1 MTSPLPYGLV
11 AIGRNEGERLKQC
24 LFSASHAELIVYVD
38 SGSSDGSAAWARTN
52 GFEVVELDMGRGFT
66 AARARNAGFKRLVQM
81 APHLQYVQ
89 FVDGDC
95 ELAQE
100 WPHMAVSFLEQ
111 RSDAAA
117 VCGRL
122 RERYPERSVY
132 NWLCDREWDRPAG
145 EIKSCAGN
153 VMMRIRS
160 LEHVGG
166 YREDV
171 IAAEEDELC
180 VRLRQAGWKIWRL
193 SVPMAL
199 HDAAML
205 HFGQWWRRARRSGY
219 AFAQGHHLHG
229 GPPERHFAREVRRAV
244 IWGLLLPLAI
254 VVITAALTWFGLLA
268 LLVYPLQFVRLAAIN
283 RGSPL
288 SRARMALFQILS
300 RFPEGLGVAMF
311 WRDQLLHRPPRLIE
325 HKQVVKTTNP

>member
-1 MTSPLPYGLV
+1 MTNPPSFGLV

-24 LFSASHAELIVYVD
+24 LFSASQAELIVYVD
-38 SGSSDGSAAWARTN
+38 SGSSDGSTEWAEAN
-52 GFEVVELDMGRGFT
+52 GFEVVELDMSRGFT
-66 AARARNAGFKRLVQM
+66 AARARNAGFKRLMQM

-100 WPHMAVSFLEQ
+100 WPQTAVSFLEQ
-111 RSDAAA
+111 QSDTAA

-132 NWLCDREWDRPAG
+132 NWLCDKEWDRPAG

-153 VMMRIRS
+153 VMMRARS
-160 LEHVGG
+160 LQHVGG

-193 SVPMAL
+193 SVEMAL

-205 HFGQWWRRARRSGY
+205 HFGQWWRRSCRAGY
-219 AFAQGHHLHG
+219 AFAQGNHLHG
-229 GPPERHFAREVRRAV
+229 EPPERHFVREVRRAA
-244 IWGLLLPLAI
+244 IWGLLLPLTF
-254 VVITAALTWFGLLA
+254 VVISASFSRFGLLA
-268 LLVYPLQFVRLAAIN
+268 FLIYPMQFVRLTTTN

-288 SRARMALFQILS
+288 SRARMAFFQTLS

-325 HKQVVKTTNP
+325 HKPIPKSTIS